1 MAHQSGMFF
10 DLGQQS
16 MLKIIR
22 SARSHL
28 RREQSV
34 DDEKAHSRR
43 SMGGTTSQV
52 AEDRHSKRSSTS
64 RSAFGGVG
72 RHRLSRSRSSL
83 EPAGSENAA
92 PEKPQQ
98 PPVLSGSV
106 LGDVTNI
113 TLAGEAES
121 RPKPFKVEA
130 PVYEP
135 GPITQPLASINA
147 FVGNSIN
154 SPDELDIDAKHADD
168 PQYVMEYMSDIFRVM
183 QRDEGLHEAS
193 PGYMERQVHV
203 NAKMRGILVDWLV
216 SVQQKY
222 KLKSE
227 TLFLAVSL
235 LDRYLEQKATA
246 RRYLQL
252 VGVTALLIAAKFEE
266 MYPPQ
271 ISDLVYVT
279 DKAYSRDDIIKMEVS
294 ILTALDFKICNPTP
308 MHFLERYQTVNGCN
322 EAHRGLAQ
330 YLLELALPDYNML
343 KYGASCRAASAVFL
357 SNKLLR
363 QTPAW
368 KAAAVKHSHFTEAM
382 LKDCAKEM
390 CALLENAEFSPLQAV
405 RKKFSQLK
413 YHSVA
418 KLNFTGTANP
428 PTQPAEEPRSNV
440 PRRSFAGE
448 RRRSMVGND
457 PSLGSRLPLSSP
469 GAPPQLFE
477 KGLRE
482 AV

>member
-1 MAHQSGMFF
+1 MAQQNLFL

-28 RREQSV
+28 HRENSL
-34 DDEKAHSRR
+34 DEEKAQSRN
-43 SMGGTTSQV
+43 STAAGTLQFSG
-52 AEDRHSKRSSTS
+52 DRHSKRSSTAS
-64 RSAFGGVG
+64 AARSALGGVG
-72 RHRLSRSRSSL
+72 RHRLSQSRPSL
-83 EPAGSENAA
+83 EQTDGENAA

-98 PPVLSGSV
+98 APVLGGAV

-113 TLAGEAES
+113 VLAGEAES
-121 RPKPFKVEA
+121 RPKPPLVGEA

-135 GPITQPLASINA
+135 GPTQPLAGLSALIS
-147 FVGNSIN
+147 NSGAPN
-154 SPDELDIDAKHADD
+154 QQVDSDAQLADD
-168 PQYVMEYMSDIFRVM
+168 PQYVMEYMSDIFRIM

-193 PGYMERQVHV
+193 PCYLERQVHV
-203 NAKMRGILVDWLV
+203 NAKMRGILVDWLI

-222 KLKSE
+222 KLKAE
-227 TLFLAVSL
+227 TLFLTVNI

-252 VGVTALLIAAKFEE
+252 VGVSALLIAAKFEE

-279 DKAYSRDDIIKMEVS
+279 DKAYSSDDIIKMEVS
-294 ILTALDFKICNPTP
+294 ILTALDFKICSPTP
-308 MHFLERYQTVNGCN
+308 MHFLQRYQSLNSCS
-322 EAHRGLAQ
+322 EAHSCLAQ
-330 YLLELALPDYNML
+330 YLLELGVPDYNML

-363 QTPAW
+363 HQPAW
-368 KAAAVKHSHFTEAM
+368 RAAAVQHSHFTEPM
-382 LKDCAKEM
+382 LKECAKEM
-390 CALLENAEFSPLQAV
+390 CALLDNAETNSLQAV

-418 KLNFTGTANP
+418 KLNFNAASPPSQTGAEARCNIPRP
-428 PTQPAEEPRSNV
+428 PVNA
-440 PRRSFAGE
+440 
-448 RRRSMVGND
+448 VGAWSGMNAC
-457 PSLGSRLPLSSP
+457 L
-469 GAPPQLFE
+469 
-477 KGLRE
+477 
-482 AV
+482 